1 MEMNDLTI
9 LLMFGIGLVTLDYF
23 VNEFIFGNNKY
34 TVLFK
39 IMLFVVLIILATIAV
54 INDMLAIL
62 ITMLFLMIVN
72 KLRIIIRGFE
82 RWLII

>member
-82 RWLII
+82 R